1 MKGECWMFQRF
12 HEKLQDREE
21 GFTLIELLVVV
32 LIIAILAAIAIPVF
46 LRQREKAYVADT
58 QSTLRN
64 AATAAESWSTLN
76 EGSYVDF
83 NLSDDFDDIRAAGT
97 ATVTVPTQTATG
109 YCIQVVDTRLAGHD
123 WNTGHFLSTVG
134 KPEMGGCAAP

>member
-1 MKGECWMFQRF
+1 MFQRF
-12 HEKLQDREE
+12 HEKLQEREE

-76 EGSYVDF
+76 EGSYDGF
-83 NLSDDFDDIRAAGT
+83 GISDDFGDVRYAEDT
-97 ATVTVPTQTATG
+97 ATLTVPTESATG
-109 YCIQVVDTRLAGHD
+109 YCIQIVDTRLAGHE
-123 WNTGHFLSTVG
+123 WNTGHFDSEVG
-134 KPEMGGCAAP
+134 KPATGACTVTP

>member
-12 HEKLQDREE
+12 HEKLQEREG

-46 LRQREKAYVADT
+46 LRQREKAYVADV

-64 AATAAESWSTLN
+64 AATAAESWSTLRDGDYTGFS
-76 EGSYVDF
+76 GST
-83 NLSDDFDDIRAAGT
+83 DFDDIRVPDGST
-97 ATVTVPTQTATG
+97 LTVPRQDATG
-109 YCIQVVDTRLAGHD
+109 YCIQLVDPRLDGHED
-123 WNTGHFLSTVG
+123 WETGHFLSTDG
-134 KPEMGGCAAP
+134 KPVGGTCGA